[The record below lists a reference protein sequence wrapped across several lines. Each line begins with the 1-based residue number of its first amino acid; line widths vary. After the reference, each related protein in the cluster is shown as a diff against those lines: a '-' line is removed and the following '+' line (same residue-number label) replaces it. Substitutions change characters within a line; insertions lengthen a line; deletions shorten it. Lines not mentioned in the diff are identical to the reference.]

1 MQKLVL
7 GEYEWISYKEVKK
20 DALNFGRGIRFSLGQ
35 EPGTLITIFA
45 ETRSEW
51 MISCIGAFSQVRN
64 VQFFTVY
71 SIYKDQQ
78 SPNYKVL

>member
-1 MQKLVL
+1 MEKLVL
-7 GEYEWISYKEVKK
+7 GEYEWISYREVKNA
-20 DALNFGRGIRFSLGQ
+20 ALSFGRGIRFSLGQ

-64 VQFFTVY
+64 FQFFTVF
-71 SIYKDQQ
+71 SIYKDLHY
-78 SPNYKVL
+78 PR

>member
-45 ETRSEW
+45 ETRS
-51 MISCIGAFSQVRN
+51 
-64 VQFFTVY
+64 
-71 SIYKDQQ
+71 
-78 SPNYKVL
+78 